1 MTLNWR
7 STTRPTLLAAALVL
21 LPALSSAATPPSPVG
36 LWKTIDDK
44 DGSAKSEIRITEN
57 AGLFTG
63 KIEKILDPKA
73 RPGEKCIECTDDRKD
88 QPMLGL
94 EIIRGIRKA
103 DGKDVWEGG
112 TIVEPSTGKIYKM
125 KMLPIEG
132 GAKLEMRGFIGFSLL
147 GRTQTWIR
155 VQ

>member
-1 MTLNWR
+1 MNK
-7 STTRPTLLAAALVL
+7 SIAAALVSL
-21 LPALSSAATPPSPVG
+21 MALPALAQMSPVG

-44 DGSAKSEIRITEN
+44 DGSAKSEIRIIET
-57 AGLFTG
+57 AGVLTG

-73 RPGEKCIECTDDRKD
+73 KPGELCVECTDDRKG

-94 EIIRGIRKA
+94 EIIRGVRQIGGQA
-103 DGKDVWEGG
+103 VWEGG

-125 KMLPIEG
+125 KMTPIEG

-147 GRTQTWIR
+147 GRTQTWLR

>member
-1 MTLNWR
+1 MNK
-7 STTRPTLLAAALVL
+7 SIAAALVSL
-21 LPALSSAATPPSPVG
+21 MALPALAQMSPVG

-44 DGSAKSEIRITEN
+44 DGSAKSEIRIIET
-57 AGLFTG
+57 AGVFTG

-73 RPGEKCIECTDDRKD
+73 KPGELCVECTDDRKG

-94 EIIRGIRKA
+94 EIIRGVRQVGGQA
-103 DGKDVWEGG
+103 VWEGG

-125 KMLPIEG
+125 KMTPIEG

-147 GRTQTWIR
+147 GRTQTWLR

>member
-1 MTLNWR
+1 MNK
-7 STTRPTLLAAALVL
+7 SIAAALVSL
-21 LPALSSAATPPSPVG
+21 MALPALAQMSPVG

-44 DGSAKSEIRITEN
+44 DGSAKSEIRIIET
-57 AGLFTG
+57 AGVLTG

-73 RPGEKCIECTDDRKD
+73 KPGELCVECTDDRKG

-94 EIIRGIRKA
+94 EIIRGVRQVA
-103 DGKDVWEGG
+103 GQAVWEGG

-125 KMLPIEG
+125 KMTPIEG

-147 GRTQTWIR
+147 GRTQTWLR

>member
-1 MTLNWR
+1 MKKSIVATLV
-7 STTRPTLLAAALVL
+7 ALMA
-21 LPALSSAATPPSPVG
+21 LPALAQMSPSG

-44 DGSAKSEIRITEN
+44 DGSAKSEIRISQT

-63 KIEKILDPKA
+63 KVEKILDPKA
-73 RPGEKCIECTDDRKD
+73 KPGELCVECTDDRKG

-94 EIIRGIRKA
+94 EIIRGVRQVEGQA
-103 DGKDVWEGG
+103 VWEGG

-125 KMLPIEG
+125 KMTPIEG
-132 GAKLEMRGFIGFSLL
+132 GAKLEIRGFIGFSLL

>member
-1 MTLNWR
+1 MNK
-7 STTRPTLLAAALVL
+7 SIAAALVSMMA
-21 LPALSSAATPPSPVG
+21 LPALAQMSPVG

-44 DGSAKSEIRITEN
+44 DGSAKSEIRIIET
-57 AGLFTG
+57 AGVLTG

-73 RPGEKCIECTDDRKD
+73 KPGELCVECTDDRKG

-94 EIIRGIRKA
+94 EIIRGVRQVA
-103 DGKDVWEGG
+103 GQAVWEGG

-125 KMLPIEG
+125 KMTPIEG

-147 GRTQTWIR
+147 GRTQTWLR

>member
-1 MTLNWR
+1 MNK
-7 STTRPTLLAAALVL
+7 SIAAALVSL
-21 LPALSSAATPPSPVG
+21 MALPALAQMSPVG

-44 DGSAKSEIRITEN
+44 DGSAKSEIRIIET
-57 AGLFTG
+57 AGVLTG

-73 RPGEKCIECTDDRKD
+73 KPGELCVECTDDRKG

-94 EIIRGIRKA
+94 EIIRGVRQVGGQA
-103 DGKDVWEGG
+103 VWEGG

-125 KMLPIEG
+125 KMTPIEG

-147 GRTQTWIR
+147 GRTQTWLR

>member
-1 MTLNWR
+1 MNK
-7 STTRPTLLAAALVL
+7 SIAAALVGL
-21 LPALSSAATPPSPVG
+21 MALPALAQMSPLG

-44 DGSAKSEIRITEN
+44 DGSAKSEIRIIET
-57 AGLFTG
+57 AGVFTG

-73 RPGEKCIECTDDRKD
+73 KPGELCVECTDDRKG

-94 EIIRGIRKA
+94 EIIRGVRQVEDKA
-103 DGKDVWEGG
+103 VWEGG

-125 KMLPIEG
+125 KMTPIEG

>member
-1 MTLNWR
+1 MNK
-7 STTRPTLLAAALVL
+7 SIAAALVSL
-21 LPALSSAATPPSPVG
+21 MALPALAQMSPVG

-44 DGSAKSEIRITEN
+44 DGSAKSEFRSIET
-57 AGLFTG
+57 AGVLTG

-73 RPGEKCIECTDDRKD
+73 KPGELCVECTDDRKG

-94 EIIRGIRKA
+94 EIIRGVRQVA
-103 DGKDVWEGG
+103 GQAVWEGG

-125 KMLPIEG
+125 KMTPIEG

-147 GRTQTWIR
+147 GRTQTWLR

>member
-1 MTLNWR
+1 MNK
-7 STTRPTLLAAALVL
+7 SIAAALVSL
-21 LPALSSAATPPSPVG
+21 MALPALAQMSPVG

-44 DGSAKSEIRITEN
+44 DGSAKSEIRIIET
-57 AGLFTG
+57 AGVFTG

-73 RPGEKCIECTDDRKD
+73 KPGELCVECTDDRKG

-94 EIIRGIRKA
+94 EIIRGVRQVA
-103 DGKDVWEGG
+103 GQAVWEGG

-125 KMLPIEG
+125 KMTPIEG

-147 GRTQTWIR
+147 GRTQTWLR

>member
-1 MTLNWR
+1 MNK
-7 STTRPTLLAAALVL
+7 SIASALISL
-21 LPALSSAATPPSPVG
+21 IALPALAQMSPVG

-44 DGSAKSEIRITEN
+44 DGSAKSEIRIVDN
-57 AGLFTG
+57 AGVFTG

-73 RPGEKCIECTDDRKD
+73 RPGEQCVECTDDRKG

-94 EIIRGIRKA
+94 EIIRGVRQVEGQA
-103 DGKDVWEGG
+103 VWEGG

-125 KMLPIEG
+125 KMTPIEG

-147 GRTQTWIR
+147 GRTQTWLR